1 MMTSMPRYAVFLL
14 MGLLFLSLSAP
25 LLAAEKQDKA
35 AKRAALLMQKMKQ
48 DFETEKAALQAQYEQ
63 EKQALNASLEESTQ
77 TVKRL
82 EVKTVTQAKQLKQL
96 QAEQQALLQEKQTLS
111 SQVQQQQAQ
120 IEQQQQQLENAEQ
133 HLRQTKATL
142 EVNEQQRRVLL
153 SKVNQSHQ
161 QVQSCEDKN
170 QRLYATGL
178 ELIQLQEN
186 ATALQKVFRAEPV
199 LQLKRVE
206 LENIVQG
213 KHTTLL
219 ENKLDTNATPH

>member
-1 MMTSMPRYAVFLL
+1 MFSTPRYAVCLL

-25 LLAAEKQDKA
+25 LVAAEKQDKA

-48 DFETEKAALQAQYEQ
+48 DFETEKAALQAQCAQ
-63 EKQALNASLEESTQ
+63 EKQALNASLEASSMAMQ
-77 TVKRL
+77 RL
-82 EVKTVTQAKQLKQL
+82 ESKALTQAKQLKQL
-96 QAEQQALLQEKQTLS
+96 QAEHQALQQEKQSLS
-111 SQVQQQQAQ
+111 TQVQQQQAQ
-120 IEQQQQQLENAEQ
+120 IEQQQQQIENTEQ
-133 HLRQTKATL
+133 QLRQTKTTL
-142 EVNEQQRRVLL
+142 EVNEQQRRVLV

-186 ATALQKVFRAEPV
+186 ATTLQKVLRAEPL

-219 ENKLDTNATPH
+219 ENKLDAHAAAQ